1 MTTMNDSHSMSSSL
15 DLQETGSC
23 KRSHIWEKYSIS
35 ITENDHH
42 DKSTRAFID
51 SQELLLDLCS
61 ALLAYGMA
69 SHRLEPLAQ
78 SLGDALGVSVQV
90 YYLPTC
96 ILLQFSRPLLPGQRE
111 HHIIKSRGGWDF
123 GKLQPLHSVCK
134 EIVRG
139 RLSAEAAADSL
150 ETIKRRTSEWSELW
164 IAAGYPLSAAT
175 SAIMFFHG
183 TGWDALASGVLACVP
198 AGMRLLANRFPSLWW
213 TYEIICCA
221 IVSIIAA
228 ALSSRCCYSTLLL
241 SSVVTLLPGYTV
253 TASVVEIMT
262 KNVISGAVRLCYTV
276 VYLAGMAYG
285 LTLPVIL
292 YNRTVGNG
300 FNRKPLNAEA
310 ACPAEQT
317 IAVNHLWLIACVPLY
332 IFSYNIYLKAPWR
345 QWIVMTLVGT
355 IGYAV
360 GYLCKRVWE
369 SPPEVNAFMAAFA
382 IGLSA
387 NAYSRWSDDLSFNA
401 IVAGVFIQ
409 VPGSWGLRGMLALAY
424 QDYDRALYWNYSM
437 LAICVGISGA
447 LLLTNCFIWGPRLMN
462 RGVPLTDF

>member
-1 MTTMNDSHSMSSSL
+1 MNDSHSMSSSL
-15 DLQETGSC
+15 DVQETGSC
-23 KRSHIWEKYSIS
+23 KRSHIWGGRKSTHEGIFALTNTYSEKYSIS
-35 ITENDHH
+35 TTENDHH

-61 ALLAYGMA
+61 ALLAYGTA

-139 RLSAEAAADSL
+139 RLSAEAAADAL
-150 ETIKRRTSEWSELW
+150 ERIERRKSDWSELW
-164 IAAGYPLSAAT
+164 IVAGYPLSAAT

-183 TGWDALASGVLACVP
+183 TGWDALASGILACVP
-198 AGMRLLANRFPSLWW
+198 AGMRLIANRFPSLWASQKW
-213 TYEIICCA
+213 RY
-221 IVSIIAA
+221 
-228 ALSSRCCYSTLLL
+228 
-241 SSVVTLLPGYTV
+241 VVTLLPGYTV

-424 QDYDRALYWNYSM
+424 QEYDRALYWNYSM

-447 LLLTNCFIWGPRLMN
+447 LLLTNCLIWGPRLIN